1 MPLLPALALLLLAG
15 LLACAGV
22 YLYHAPSPPGAGFV
36 LTPLPSTPL
45 AAAPGVAPP
54 TPSAPAPPTPSA
66 AAAAAT
72 ASATPACPPPP
83 PHSLAFII
91 AANADASLPRSAGYF
106 MLALSLRRI
115 TALYPAARVVVVNN
129 GARHSAGAEA
139 LRALLARHGEHL
151 APTLLHNSNASLSG
165 YELGAYGAGL
175 AGAGWGDPSAC
186 LPFATAVFMQE
197 TMALI
202 NPLPPSA
209 HAACFQPLF
218 HFSPGL
224 YDSEAQRAWAEAGV
238 SALPPGATPAA
249 PPAPC
254 PGTFATSFLLS
265 RPCLTAWLAARVFQ
279 AIAVPDKDAS
289 KGTERMMAGVAARLC
304 GAECG
309 CGRGEGGSLG
319 VDGDYT
325 VTTGPGRN
333 GDVLEDFVRDPST
346 AAARHVLKSY
356 GTIGGPQNADLG
368 EALWEAMEAAFPV

>member
-1 MPLLPALALLLLAG
+1 MPLLPALGLLLLAG

-22 YLYHAPSPPGAGFV
+22 YLQHTPSPPGTGFV
-36 LTPLPSTPL
+36 LTPLPSKAVPT
-45 AAAPGVAPP
+45 P
-54 TPSAPAPPTPSA
+54 TPSALAPPTPSA

-72 ASATPACPPPP
+72 ASATPTCHPPPP
-83 PHSLAFII
+83 QSLAFII
-91 AANADASLPRSAGYF
+91 AANADASLPRSAGFF
-106 MLALSLRRI
+106 MLALSLRRL
-115 TALYPAARVVVVNN
+115 TALYPRARVVVVNN
-129 GARHSAGAEA
+129 GERNSAGAEA
-139 LRALLARHGEHL
+139 LRALLARHGARL
-151 APTLLHNSNASLSG
+151 APALLHNPNASHSG
-165 YELGAYGAGL
+165 YELGAFGAGL

-218 HFSPGL
+218 HFPPAY
-224 YDSEAQRAWAEAGV
+224 YDNEEQRAWVEAGLA
-238 SALPPGATPAA
+238 SLPPGTATPPA

-254 PGTFATSFLLS
+254 HGTFATSFLLS
-265 RPCLTAWLAARVFQ
+265 RPCLTAWLAAGVFQ
-279 AIAVPDKDAS
+279 AIAVPDKAAS
-289 KGTERMMAGVAARLC
+289 KGTERLMAGVAARLC
-304 GAECG
+304 GAQCG
-309 CGRGEGGSLG
+309 CGRGEAGLG

-333 GDVLEDFVRDPST
+333 GDVLEDYVLHPST
-346 AAARHVLKSY
+346 AAGRHVLKSY